1 MMSAQTN
8 RQVQAYFA
16 YDSKKSGGY
25 TVSHLRIGAA
35 PIRAPYLIGQADFL
49 ACHQPTLMNLDVV
62 AQSVK
67 PDGTVLLNLP
77 DGMEIPVRQ
86 GKMRVY
92 RQGQVRHIVVDTDG
106 EVLSSFHRVQRIE
119 HGLDHCGCEL
129 FAAQPVPSSLTV
141 SARAM
146 KSSGSRHL
154 MRMNYA
160 DCCRGRKSSSSGRAP

>member
-25 TVSHLRIGAA
+25 TVSHLRIGEA

-67 PDGTVLLNLP
+67 PGGTVLLNLP
-77 DGMEIPVRQ
+77 DGMEFPRSCA
-86 GKMRVY
+86 GALRNAMRCCTPST
-92 RQGQVRHIVVDTDG
+92 RTQSRRSAAWAGASTRSCRR
-106 EVLSSFHRVQRIE
+106 LSS
-119 HGLDHCGCEL
+119 
-129 FAAQPVPSSLTV
+129 
-141 SARAM
+141 
-146 KSSGSRHL
+146 
-154 MRMNYA
+154 N
-160 DCCRGRKSSSSGRAP
+160 